1 MKQILMNFH
10 ENYKFQISAHYLWPN
25 IRVDRVSCSLN
36 DDGEQQMIIVVRA
49 LPPFTKQK
57 AQEISR
63 TNHVVDEQKN
73 QQVHVFD
80 LTVHCKWF
88 PGLDVLSYM
97 YFRNWFKLRLVLI
110 HELHGKHVFG
120 MARTQMAH
128 SPQKVL
134 VRLFHCVNDSSL
146 SVLSQNFQSF

>member
-10 ENYKFQISAHYLWPN
+10 ENYKLQISADYLWPN

-73 QQVHVFD
+73 
-80 LTVHCKWF
+80 
-88 PGLDVLSYM
+88 
-97 YFRNWFKLRLVLI
+97 
-110 HELHGKHVFG
+110 
-120 MARTQMAH
+120 
-128 SPQKVL
+128 
-134 VRLFHCVNDSSL
+134 
-146 SVLSQNFQSF
+146 